1 MDAAIQEK
9 CEAVVRS
16 AGHGDDVGGIVAR
29 SVLRSATN
37 GSAGSN
43 DQFRHLACIQRQFH
57 DAHVI
62 HDLADTRVPRFDEC
76 GIGLDLDGLGNLA
89 DLQQDVDNGI
99 GINLQH
105 DSCLRKRPE
114 TGEARL

>member
-76 GIGLDLDGLGNLA
+76 GIGLGRYLSGKLAAPKQEVGNWSWIDL
-89 DLQQDVDNGI
+89 
-99 GINLQH
+99 
-105 DSCLRKRPE
+105 
-114 TGEARL
+114 

>member
-16 AGHGDDVGGIVAR
+16 AGHRDDVGGIVAR

-62 HDLADTRVPRFDEC
+62 HDVFRVSTSAASAWTSTVSATWPTCSRMLITGLASTCSTIPVCANVRKPVR
-76 GIGLDLDGLGNLA
+76 LASNL
-89 DLQQDVDNGI
+89 
-99 GINLQH
+99 
-105 DSCLRKRPE
+105 
-114 TGEARL
+114 